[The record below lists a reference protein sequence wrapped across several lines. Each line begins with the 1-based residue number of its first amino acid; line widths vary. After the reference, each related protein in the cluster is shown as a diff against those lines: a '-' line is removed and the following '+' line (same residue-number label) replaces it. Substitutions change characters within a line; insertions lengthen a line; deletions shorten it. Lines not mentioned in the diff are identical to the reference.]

1 MALLLRTSTRTG
13 SGLTKLCRKFLA
25 AGCVT
30 TTVWGN
36 LPEPTECRFAGCAHI
51 SGAGRRSGKFGLV
64 VCGPSGHIGGYTIEE
79 VLQIADDMDDCEQS
93 LYDMVG
99 DIAVEAKLIRDLANR
114 IKELEQAN
122 AQENT
127 QAETSVASPA
137 G

>member
-1 MALLLRTSTRTG
+1 M
-13 SGLTKLCRKFLA
+13 
-25 AGCVT
+25 
-30 TTVWGN
+30 
-36 LPEPTECRFAGCAHI
+36 E
-51 SGAGRRSGKFGLV
+51 KFGLV

-99 DIAVEAKLIRDLANR
+99 DIAVEAKLIRDLANH
-114 IKELEQAN
+114 IKELEKAN

>member
-1 MALLLRTSTRTG
+1 M
-13 SGLTKLCRKFLA
+13 
-25 AGCVT
+25 
-30 TTVWGN
+30 
-36 LPEPTECRFAGCAHI
+36 E
-51 SGAGRRSGKFGLV
+51 KFGLV
-64 VCGPSGHIGGYTIEE
+64 VCGHGGHIGGYTIEE

-99 DIAVEAKLIRDLANR
+99 DIAVEAKLIRDLANL
-114 IKELEQAN
+114 INLLKELEQAN

>member
-1 MALLLRTSTRTG
+1 M
-13 SGLTKLCRKFLA
+13 
-25 AGCVT
+25 
-30 TTVWGN
+30 
-36 LPEPTECRFAGCAHI
+36 
-51 SGAGRRSGKFGLV
+51 GKFGLV